1 MAEPAPGSV
10 VSIISGRL
18 PAERVQ
24 GLVAAYRAA
33 LAAGIPSGILA
44 TYAVD
49 AGGGEVRIMTVWR
62 SRADLEAMIAT
73 GEEPVARRLIREAG
87 GEPRAE
93 FLDVL
98 ASG

>member
-1 MAEPAPGSV
+1 MTVPAQVSV

-18 PAERVQ
+18 PAENVE

-33 LAAGIPSGILA
+33 VAAGIPSGILA
-44 TYAVD
+44 TYALN

-73 GEEPVARRLIREAG
+73 GEEPLARRLIREAG

-98 ASG
+98 ASS